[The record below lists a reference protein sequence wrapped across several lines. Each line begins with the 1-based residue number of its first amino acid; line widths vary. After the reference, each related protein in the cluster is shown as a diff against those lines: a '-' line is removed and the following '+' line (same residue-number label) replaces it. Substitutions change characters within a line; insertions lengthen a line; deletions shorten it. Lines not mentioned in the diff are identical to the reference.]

1 MVESTQLLEQGAA
14 TYRTGIDFCKIFT
27 EEMNSLYLLAY
38 LLTADSDKAEQCFV
52 GGLGECVE
60 STGAFM
66 EWAHS
71 WARRTIIKQAIRT
84 IMPSPEYA
92 DPVSFVNLHGTS
104 TCGQYGPIGGSHMGA
119 IVALSAFERFVFV
132 MSVLEGQ
139 SDADCS
145 SLLNCSRPDVMIARE
160 LTLRRLNPAG
170 IHYQF
175 AVA

>member
-1 MVESTQLLEQGAA
+1 MVESTQLMAEGAA

-38 LLTADSDKAEQCFV
+38 LLTADSNKAEQCFV
-52 GGLGECVE
+52 GALGECVE

-84 IMPSPEYA
+84 IMPSPEYP
-92 DPVSFVNLHGTS
+92 DPVSLVNPNGTS
-104 TCGQYGPIGGSHMGA
+104 TCGKCSQMGA
-119 IVALSAFERFVFV
+119 IVALGAFERFVFV

-145 SLLNCSRPDVMIARE
+145 SLLNCARPDVMIARE
-160 LTLRRLNPAG
+160 LTLRRLNPVG
-170 IHYQF
+170 IYYDQS
-175 AVA
+175 AIA

>member
-1 MVESTQLLEQGAA
+1 MESRQQIEEGAA
-14 TYRTGIDFCKIFT
+14 TYTTGIDFCKIFT
-27 EEMNSLYLLAY
+27 EEMSSLYLLAY

-60 STGAFM
+60 STGAFI

-84 IMPSPEYA
+84 IMPSPSYA
-92 DPVSFVNLHGTS
+92 DPVSLENLNGTS
-104 TCGQYGPIGGSHMGA
+104 KRGKCSHMGA

-145 SLLNCSRPDVMIARE
+145 SLLNCSRPDVVIARE
-160 LTLRRLNPAG
+160 LTLRRLNPVG
-170 IHYQF
+170 IHYDKF